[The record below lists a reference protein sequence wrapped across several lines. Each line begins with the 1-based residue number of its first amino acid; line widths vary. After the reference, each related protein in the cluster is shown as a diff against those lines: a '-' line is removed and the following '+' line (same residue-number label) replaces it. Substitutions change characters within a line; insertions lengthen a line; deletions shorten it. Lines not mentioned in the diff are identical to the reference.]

1 MITRSRFLVLAAVSL
16 ALFGCDKSTPPAG
29 DTKPGDKKLRIA
41 VIPKGTTHFHWK
53 SVEAGARKAGE
64 ELGVE
69 IVWKGPIGEND
80 RAQQIA
86 IVEQFVSEGLD
97 GIAVAPLDDA
107 ALVRPVHAAMEKK
120 IPVVIFDSALKG
132 ELGKD
137 FVSYVATNNKLGGVM
152 AGEEFARIMGGK
164 GKAMLLRYMEGSA
177 STVEREAGFLEA
189 LAKFPDITLISSNR
203 YLGAT
208 AAEAQTNA
216 MNMID
221 QIKEADG
228 VFTSNE
234 SATFGMLLALLQNGL
249 AGKIKLVG
257 FDSSDALIEAMRKGE
272 LQATIAQNPIKMGY
286 ECVKTLVA
294 AIHGQP
300 FEKSIDSGAMLI
312 TPANLDSPEV
322 KALLRK

>member
-1 MITRSRFLVLAAVSL
+1 MLTRARFLAIAALSL
-16 ALFGCDKSTPPAG
+16 SLLGCDKSA
-29 DTKPGDKKLRIA
+29 DTAAPKPETHRIRLA

-53 SVEAGARKAGE
+53 SVEAGARKAAE
-64 ELGVE
+64 ETGVE
-69 IVWKGPIGEND
+69 ILWKGPLKEND

-86 IVEQFVSEGLD
+86 IVEQFVSEGVD
-97 GIAVAPLDDA
+97 GIAVAPLDDV
-107 ALVRPVHAAMEKK
+107 ALGRPVRAAMEKK

-132 ELGKD
+132 EVGKD
-137 FVSYVATNNKLGGVM
+137 WVSYVSTNNKLGGEM
-152 AGEEFARIMGGK
+152 AGEEFARVMGDK

-189 LAKFPDITLISSNR
+189 LAKHPEITLLPSNR

-234 SATFGMLLALLQNGL
+234 SATFGLLLALRQNGL
-249 AGKIKLVG
+249 AGKIKVVG
-257 FDSSDALIEAMRKGE
+257 FDTSDALIDALRKGD
-272 LQATIAQNPIKMGY
+272 LQATIAQNPKKMGY
-286 ECVKTLVA
+286 EL
-294 AIHGQP
+294 
-300 FEKSIDSGAMLI
+300 
-312 TPANLDSPEV
+312 V
-322 KALLRK
+322 KALVDTINGKRRPWPSTVARCWSRPRTSIRPR

>member
-1 MITRSRFLVLAAVSL
+1 MLTRARFLTIAALSL
-16 ALFGCDKSTPPAG
+16 SLLGCDKSA
-29 DTKPGDKKLRIA
+29 DTAAPKPETHRIRLA

-53 SVEAGARKAGE
+53 SVEAGARKAAE
-64 ELGVE
+64 ETGVE
-69 IVWKGPIGEND
+69 ILWKGPLKEND

-86 IVEQFVSEGLD
+86 IVEQFVSEGVD
-97 GIAVAPLDDA
+97 GIAVAPLDDV
-107 ALVRPVHAAMEKK
+107 ALGRPVRAAMEKK

-132 ELGKD
+132 EVGKD
-137 FVSYVATNNKLGGVM
+137 WVSYVSTNNKLGGEM
-152 AGEEFARIMGGK
+152 AGEEFARVMGDK

-189 LAKFPDITLISSNR
+189 LAKHPGITLISSNR

-228 VFTSNE
+228 VFASNE
-234 SATFGMLLALLQNGL
+234 SATFGLLLALRQNGL
-249 AGKIKLVG
+249 AGKIKVVG
-257 FDSSDALIEAMRKGE
+257 FDTSDALLDALRKGD
-272 LQATIAQNPIKMGY
+272 LQATIAQNPKKMGY
-286 ECVKTLVA
+286 ELVKALVDTINGKKA
-294 AIHGQP
+294 PEA
-300 FEKSIDSGAMLI
+300 IDSGAMLV

-322 KALLRK
+322 KALLGK

>member
-1 MITRSRFLVLAAVSL
+1 MMTRFRFLALAAISL
-16 ALFGCDKSTPPAG
+16 SLFGCDKSAPTSTNA
-29 DTKPGDKKLRIA
+29 KPGEKKLRIA

-80 RAQQIA
+80 RSQQIA

-97 GIAVAPLDDA
+97 GIAVAPLDDV
-107 ALVRPVHAAMEKK
+107 ALVRPLRAAMDKK
-120 IPVVIFDSALKG
+120 IPVVIFDSGLKG
-132 ELGKD
+132 ELGKEY
-137 FVSYVATNNKLGGVM
+137 VSYVATNNKLGGVM
-152 AGEEFARIMGGK
+152 AGEKFARVMGGK

-189 LAKFPDITLISSNR
+189 LAKHPEITLISSNR

-216 MNMID
+216 LNMID

-228 VFTSNE
+228 VFASNE
-234 SATFGMLLALLQNGL
+234 SATFGLLLALRQNSL
-249 AGKIKLVG
+249 AGKIKVVG
-257 FDSSDALIEAMRKGE
+257 FDSSDALLEAMRKGE

-294 AIHGQP
+294 AIRGQP
-300 FEKSIDSGAMLI
+300 FEKSIDSGAMLL

>member
-1 MITRSRFLVLAAVSL
+1 MIHRTCFLLLAASSL
-16 ALFGCDKSTPPAG
+16 LLAACNKSADAPPPKP
-29 DTKPGDKKLRIA
+29 DTHRIRIA

-53 SVEAGARKAGE
+53 SVEAGARKAADE
-64 ELGVE
+64 MGVE
-69 IVWKGPIGEND
+69 LMWKGPLKEND

-86 IVEQFVSEGLD
+86 IVEQFVSDGVD
-97 GIAVAPLDDA
+97 GIALAPLDDV
-107 ALVRPVHAAMEKK
+107 ALARPVHAAMEKK

-132 ELGKD
+132 EVGKD
-137 FVSYVATNNKLGGVM
+137 FVSYVATNNKLGGEM
-152 AGEEFARIMGGK
+152 AGEEFARVMGDK

-189 LAKFPDITLISSNR
+189 LAKHPGITLISSNR

-228 VFTSNE
+228 VFASNE
-234 SATFGMLLALLQNGL
+234 SATFGLLLALRQNGL
-249 AGKIKLVG
+249 AGKIKVVG

-272 LQATIAQNPIKMGY
+272 LLATIAQNPRKMGY
-286 ECVKTLVA
+286 ELTKTLVN
-294 AIHGQP
+294 AINGKPVEQ
-300 FEKSIDSGAMLI
+300 SIDSGAKLL
-312 TPANLDSPEV
+312 TPENLDSPEV
-322 KALLRK
+322 KALLGK